1 MPLFSWLHKRMTS
14 RPASQSTSTRKPSTS
29 FRPRLEVLEGRD
41 VPSTLTVT
49 NKLDSGA
56 GSLRAD
62 IAAAKSGDTIVF
74 APSLVGQTITLT
86 SGELSI
92 TTGVTIQGPA
102 ADQLTV
108 SGNNQFGVFEVNA
121 NQPVVLS
128 GMTITDAMGFAI
140 LNHSALM
147 VNGCT
152 ISNSVHGINNLRAG
166 TLTMSQSTISGN
178 NAGSG
183 FGGGIACSG
192 TVNLTDCTLAN
203 NRAYKGGAVFVYA
216 GATANLTNC
225 TIANNSAILGGG
237 IFVYGVLNLTNT
249 IVAGNHISQG
259 WYPQNGP
266 DIYGAV
272 AKADHN
278 LVGDGRGSSGIFNL
292 GNGNIVGAQNGYPP
306 INPLLGPLQYN
317 GGHTQTMALL
327 AGSPAIGHADNS
339 KAPATDQRGVTRH
352 DEAGEMTDIGAFEL

>member
-1 MPLFSWLHKRMTS
+1 MWPAWLRSGKRHESS
-14 RPASQSTSTRKPSTS
+14 RKRPG
-29 FRPRLEVLEGRD
+29 FRPTLEALEGRC

-49 NKLDSGA
+49 NNLDSGA

-92 TTGVTIQGPA
+92 TTGVTIEGPA

-108 SGNNQFGVFEVNA
+108 SGNNQFQVFEVNA

-128 GMTITDAMGFAI
+128 GMTISNAMEVSI
-140 LNHSALM
+140 YNHSALM

-152 ISNSVHGINNLRAG
+152 ISNSVHGINNLPSG
-166 TLTMSQSTISGN
+166 TLTMSQCTVSGN
-178 NAGSG
+178 NAGG
-183 FGGGIACSG
+183 NFGGGIFSSG
-192 TVNLTDCTLAN
+192 TLNLTDCTLAN

-249 IVAGNHISQG
+249 IVAGNHIFQG
-259 WYPQNGP
+259 GYPQNGP
-266 DIYGAV
+266 DIYGTV

-292 GNGNIVGAQNGYPP
+292 GNGNIVGGQNGYPP

-327 AGSPAIGHADNS
+327 AGSPAIGHANNA
-339 KAPATDQRGVTRH
+339 KAPATDQRGVTRL
-352 DEAGEMTDIGAFEL
+352 DMAGEMTDIGAFEL